1 MVEVEGRRIG
11 GKKKEEE
18 DTQSKGK
25 KKKGIRKKRKKPA
38 EIAGPRPGKARYL
51 FTTYD
56 TISPGSVGQIR
67 LSQTETSDTE
77 HYPKPNDGF
86 LLTNRNALRICG
98 EEKITN
104 RNTMIKDGSA
114 GLT

>member
-11 GKKKEEE
+11 GKKKRKR
-18 DTQSKGK
+18 THRAR
-25 KKKGIRKKRKKPA
+25 KKGIRKNEKKTSRNCRA
-38 EIAGPRPGKARYL
+38 KTGEGPVFIPHVQYYVRL
-51 FTTYD
+51 
-56 TISPGSVGQIR
+56 SPGSVGQIR

-77 HYPKPNDGF
+77 HSPKPNDRF

-104 RNTMIKDGSA
+104 RNT
-114 GLT
+114 

>member
-11 GKKKEEE
+11 GKKKRKR
-18 DTQSKGK
+18 THRAR
-25 KKKGIRKKRKKPA
+25 KKGIRRKKKKEKEKKTSRDCRA
-38 EIAGPRPGKARYL
+38 KTGEGPVFIPHVQYYVRL
-51 FTTYD
+51 
-56 TISPGSVGQIR
+56 SPGSVGQIR

-104 RNTMIKDGSA
+104 RNT
-114 GLT
+114 